1 MSNAQNRVEWT
12 AIISPM
18 VSYDGTPSK
27 LTLLNKYN
35 YFVDESG
42 NKKTVMEAFKEQN
55 SNIYEIPYAQVKIDN
70 VDYFATKKSPL
81 SDIRLSKH

>member
-1 MSNAQNRVEWT
+1 
-12 AIISPM
+12 M